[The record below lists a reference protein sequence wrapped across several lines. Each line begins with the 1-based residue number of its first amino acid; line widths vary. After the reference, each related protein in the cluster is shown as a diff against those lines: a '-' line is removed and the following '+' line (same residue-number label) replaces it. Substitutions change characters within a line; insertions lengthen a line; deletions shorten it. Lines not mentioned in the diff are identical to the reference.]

1 MSLRKRNVL
10 TLWDPGG
17 DIVTTAIVSVGGHWF
32 RPQIIGT
39 DSDIS
44 SNVGANIPTDAW
56 MVFDTESA
64 DACCIQIGTEI
75 ATVTGGLTCTDAFCR
90 IQAFGLPFT
99 AAAPH
104 DQPPAVEA
112 TLVAGENNLG
122 GHTPLTIRT
131 AGTDGLVG
139 AFTNSATNCFDD
151 LIMLS
156 DGTAVAVGD
165 TSLITFW
172 LAHPNL
178 NDAVGATGFAN
189 NRPPRI
195 SGIVRVWLAIEL
207 VPTLG
212 SSVTAMTLTAGSR
225 IHAILFDEYVK
236 SVPYKLGTR
245 EDLKTNIPAV

>member
-156 DGTAVAVGD
+156 DGPAVAVGKIAVQHAVVR
-165 TSLITFW
+165 SLPP
-172 LAHPNL
+172 HPHAGKQGDHCGDGNHQPGL
-178 NDAVGATGFAN
+178 LL
-189 NRPPRI
+189 
-195 SGIVRVWLAIEL
+195 GIQHRHPL
-207 VPTLG
+207 
-212 SSVTAMTLTAGSR
+212 R
-225 IHAILFDEYVK
+225 
-236 SVPYKLGTR
+236 
-245 EDLKTNIPAV
+245 